1 MKQALP
7 SAVLSSGN
15 STPRLHDQFRAV
27 IRLRR
32 YSIRTE
38 KSYWYWIR
46 YFIRFH
52 GLRHPSMMGPDEVR
66 TFLTWLAV
74 RRNVAAAT
82 QNQALNALVFLY
94 DKVLQRP
101 LGNIGEAVRAKR
113 PPRLPVVLTHEEAM
127 AIIGALEMPY
137 RLLASLMYGAGL
149 RVVESVR
156 LRVKDVDFS
165 RRVITVRNGKGG
177 KDRTTLL
184 PQSLDEV
191 LRNQVA
197 AIRNMHRAET
207 AGNRIPVT
215 LPFALAR
222 KYPDAACSL
231 PWQWLFPSNGLCRDD
246 RGMVVRHHL
255 HTSSVQKAVKI
266 AVRRAKIEKP
276 AGCHTFRHTF
286 ATELL
291 HRGSDIRTV
300 QELLGHKDLRTTQI
314 YTHVLGQGFAGV
326 RSPLG

>member
-1 MKQALP
+1 MA
-7 SAVLSSGN
+7 AGN
-15 STPRLHDQFRAV
+15 STPKLQEQIQTV
-27 IRLRR
+27 IRTRR
-32 YSIRTE
+32 YSIRTG
-38 KSYWYWIR
+38 KTYWYWIR
-46 YFIRFH
+46 SFIRFH
-52 GLRHPSMMGPDEVR
+52 GLRHPATMGAGEVR
-66 TFLTWLAV
+66 QFLSWLAV

-94 DKVLQRP
+94 DKVLQQP

-127 AIIGALEMPY
+127 AIIASLGTPY

-156 LRVKDVDFS
+156 LRIKDLDFS
-165 RRVITVRNGKGG
+165 QRVITVRNGKGG

-184 PQSLDEV
+184 PESLGDE
-191 LRNQVA
+191 LRERVA
-197 AIRNMHRAET
+197 AIRDNYLVDTSA
-207 AGNRIPVT
+207 NRIPVT

-222 KYPDAACSL
+222 KYPGAALSM
-231 PWQWLFPSNGLCRDD
+231 PWQWLFPSTSLCRDV

-255 HTSSVQKAVKI
+255 HTSSVQKAVKA
-266 AVRRAKIEKP
+266 AVRRAKVDKP
-276 AGCHTFRHTF
+276 ASCHTFRHTF

-291 HRGSDIRTV
+291 RRGSDIRTV
-300 QELLGHKDLRTTQI
+300 QELLGHRDLRTTQI

>member
-1 MKQALP
+1 MA
-7 SAVLSSGN
+7 SINES
-15 STPRLHDQFRAV
+15 PRLRDQFRAV
-27 IRLRR
+27 IRTRR

-38 KSYWYWIR
+38 KSYWYWTR
-46 YFIRFH
+46 CYIRFH
-52 GLRHPSMMGPDEVR
+52 GLRHPATMGPEEVR
-66 TFLTWLAV
+66 QFLSWLAV

-94 DKVLQRP
+94 DKVLQQP

-113 PPRLPVVLTHEEAM
+113 PPRLPCVLTHAQAM
-127 AIIGALEMPY
+127 AIIASLGAPY
-137 RLLASLMYGAGL
+137 RLLASLMYGSGL

-156 LRVKDVDFS
+156 LRVKDLDFS
-165 RRVITVRNGKGG
+165 RCVITVRSGKGG

-184 PQSLDEV
+184 PESLSDA
-191 LRNQVA
+191 LREHVA
-197 AIRNMHRAET
+197 SIRDRHLAD
-207 AGNRIPVT
+207 AGANRIPVT

-222 KYPDAACSL
+222 KYPGAACAL
-231 PWQWLFPSNGLCRDD
+231 PWQWLFPSAGLCRDE
-246 RGMVVRHHL
+246 RGRVVRHHL
-255 HTSSVQKAVKI
+255 HTSSVQKAVKA
-266 AVRRAKIEKP
+266 AVIRAKVDKP

-291 HRGSDIRTV
+291 RRGSDIRTV
-300 QELLGHKDLRTTQI
+300 QELLGHRDLRTTQI

>member
-1 MKQALP
+1 M
-7 SAVLSSGN
+7 
-15 STPRLHDQFRAV
+15 RH
-27 IRLRR
+27 

-46 YFIRFH
+46 HFIRFH
-52 GLRHPSMMGPDEVR
+52 GVRHPSTMGPQEVR
-66 TFLTWLAV
+66 EFLSWLAE
-74 RRNVAAAT
+74 RRKVAAAT

-94 DKVLQRP
+94 SKVLQQP

-113 PPRLPVVLTHEEAM
+113 PPRLPVVLSHEEAM
-127 AIIGALEMPY
+127 AIVGALAMPY
-137 RLLASLMYGAGL
+137 RLLALLMYGTGL

-156 LRVKDVDFS
+156 LRVQDIDFS

-184 PQSLDEV
+184 PERLDKLLGEH
-191 LRNQVA
+191 VA
-197 AIRNMHRAET
+197 AIRSTYLAET
-207 AGNRIPVT
+207 AANRIPVT

-222 KYPDAACSL
+222 KYPGAASSL
-231 PWQWLFPSNGLCRDD
+231 PWQWLFPSAGLCRDD
-246 RGMVVRHHL
+246 RGRVVRHHL
-255 HTSSVQKAVKI
+255 HTSSVQKAVKT
-266 AVRRAKIEKP
+266 AVGQAMIEKP

-291 HRGSDIRTV
+291 RRGSDIRTV

-314 YTHVLGQGFAGV
+314 YTHVIGQGFAGV
-326 RSPLG
+326 RSPLD